1 MYSISE
7 AFTAAASLLGLG
19 AVRGGTPAGIPEP
32 RSAAAPTPRPDAAVR
47 PADPLAAGAPCFEAV
62 AAALRD
68 AGFLD

>member
-7 AFTAAASLLGLG
+7 AFMAAASLLGLG

-32 RSAAAPTPRPDAAVR
+32 RPAVAAPDTAPGTP
-47 PADPLAAGAPCFEAV
+47 DPLAAGAPCFEAV

-68 AGFLD
+68 AGFLA

>member
-7 AFTAAASLLGLG
+7 AFMAAASLLGLG

-32 RSAAAPTPRPDAAVR
+32 SPAVVAAPDAAR
-47 PADPLAAGAPCFEAV
+47 GTPEPMAAGAPCFEAV

-68 AGFLD
+68 AGFLA